1 MKRCLGCMQTYDKQL
16 NMCPHC
22 GYVENTSPE
31 EAIHMVPGTILQ
43 DRFIIGKV
51 VGCGGFGVTYIA
63 WDKVLEHKVAIK
75 EYLPSEFS
83 TRMPGVSHLTIFE
96 GDKTEQFDDGMKK
109 FLDEARRLA
118 KFQNE
123 PGIVKIFDCFEE
135 NRTAYIV
142 MEYLQGVTLTHYL
155 EEHGKITEDEA
166 VQMILP
172 ILNSLKSVH
181 REGIIHRDIAPD
193 NIMVTADGQVKLID
207 FGAARYAIAINSQDL
222 TVIVKKGYSPIEQYQ
237 SRGNQGKYTDVYAIG
252 AVLYQMLTGIMPPD
266 SMERNAYFENS
277 HKDILEPLHKLIK
290 DISENRENA
299 ILNAMNVRIED
310 RSPDMDTLILELT
323 SDEPVALI
331 SGKIKRT
338 DILKWPLWLKITIPM
353 AIMGVIALLVLFVTG
368 VIGFEFKKPRE
379 IYIPDGMTRV
389 PRIISMDEDTAK
401 NTLLEKQLNYMVVGT
416 KNDETIES
424 GCVLTQNASVG
435 SIVAINYS
443 VEVVISAGIEQ
454 YEVPYMVGILKEDA
468 VTALESSFTYEIVEE
483 FDSVI
488 EKGYVTKQSIDGGVE
503 VDKGT
508 LITLT
513 ISKGRNP
520 EIEYEF
526 EGDKIPNLV
535 GLTLVEAMELCE
547 KSGIKLIVTSYE
559 YSTEYA
565 EMCVLE
571 QNTDE
576 GAVIKADTI
585 VEIVLSKGAQI
596 FKVPSIL
603 YLTEEEAIAKLE
615 ERELKYKLL
624 YEENETVA
632 EGCVASQSI
641 ASGTVID
648 KDDVIEVII
657 STGPPKFEMVDVLGQ
672 QGNDAIVA
680 LHELGL
686 VVNVEYEYDNNAQN
700 GTVISQSE
708 DVGTK
713 VNKGYE
719 ITIVICS
726 DEEVIII
733 SNVIG
738 KTFDNA
744 KSELIKQGFIIEKN
758 EIYSESVEKNI
769 VIDQTPR
776 SGSGQKNGAIVV
788 LTVSLGKQV
797 ESDNAIEEPTP
808 SDVTDE
814 TEKITENTTDKAPE
828 KMTDQESD
836 KTTEALTDTEIIT
849 DKGLE
854 KETEKT
860 TNNESEKE
868 IERET
873 QGNIQSPTEQETQK
887 VTESETVTQEETTT
901 EQIKKYTI
909 PQGCTFYDYSS
920 GVTLQSGDSLVGQAQ
935 SGDEFITNDYKYHC
949 YGDYWDVVVLDITKS
964 KYEEL
969 LSMIAYVPLCDM
981 EETFNKCANMTIAPE
996 IPDTV
1001 TDMSFTFY
1009 DCTSLI
1015 EAPQIPYGVECL
1027 FGTFQGC
1034 VSLVNAPV
1042 IPDSVVNMQATFSMC
1057 ENLINVP
1064 EIPKKV
1070 TNLDGTFF
1078 GCKKITKAPVLPE
1091 GIFSLLETFWGCE
1104 KLVEAP
1110 IIPTSVVYLQHTFTY
1125 CTSLKY
1131 APEIPT
1137 GVVSLQKTFKGC
1149 SSLIEVPV
1157 IPQTVTNLYETF
1169 SGCSSL
1175 ITAPVIPSSVT
1186 TMNGTFANCSS
1197 LTTAPIIPVNVKNV
1211 SSTFK
1216 NCTSLTGNVIINS
1229 NAENGYT
1236 ECFYGVYV
1244 NSQNITITG
1253 TSTKLDNIKATGWY

>member
-1 MKRCLGCMQTYDKQL
+1 MKRCLGCMQIYDKQL
-16 NMCPHC
+16 NICPHC
-22 GYVENTSPE
+22 GYAENTSPE
-31 EAIHMVPGTILQ
+31 EAIHMVPGTLLQ

-83 TRMPGVSHLTIFE
+83 TRMPGISHLTIFE

-135 NRTAYIV
+135 NKTAYIV
-142 MEYLQGVTLTHYL
+142 MEYLQGITLTHYL
-155 EEHGKITEDEA
+155 EEHGRISEDEA
-166 VQMILP
+166 VKMILP

-193 NIMVTADGQVKLID
+193 NIMVTDDGQVKLID
-207 FGAARYAIAINSQDL
+207 FGAARYATASHSQNL

-310 RSPDMDTLILELT
+310 RSPDMDTLIQELT

-331 SGKIKRT
+331 NGKIKRT

-454 YEVPYMVGILKEDA
+454 YEVPFMVGILKEDA

-585 VEIVLSKGAQI
+585 VEIVLSKGAQK

-657 STGPPKFEMVDVLGQ
+657 SKGPPKFEMVDVLGQ

-680 LHELGL
+680 LNELGL

-797 ESDNAIEEPTP
+797 ESDNATEEPTP

-849 DKGLE
+849 DKDLE

-887 VTESETVTQEETTT
+887 ETESETVIQEEETT
-901 EQIKKYTI
+901 EEIKKYII
-909 PQGCTFYDYSS
+909 PQGCTYLDYST
-920 GVTLQSGDSLVGQAQ
+920 GVILQAGECLVGEAEN
-935 SGDEFITNDYKYHC
+935 GDELISNDYKYYC
-949 YGDYWDVVVLDITKS
+949 NGDYWKVVVSDKTKTQ
-964 KYEEL
+964 YEQL
-969 LSMIAYVPLCDM
+969 LAIIAYLPLQDM
-981 EETFNKCANMTIAPE
+981 SQTFYQCTNMTIAPS
-996 IPDTV
+996 IPNGV
-1001 TDMSFTFY
+1001 TNINCAFQE
-1009 DCTSLI
+1009 CTSLI
-1015 EAPQIPYGVECL
+1015 
-1027 FGTFQGC
+1027 
-1034 VSLVNAPV
+1034 NAPE
-1042 IPDSVVNMQATFSMC
+1042 IPASVNKMEYTFSLC
-1057 ENLINVP
+1057 ENLVSASN
-1064 EIPKKV
+1064 IPNGV
-1070 TNLDGTFF
+1070 TFLTGTFF
-1078 GCKKITKAPVLPE
+1078 GCEKLTKSPE
-1091 GIFSLLETFWGCE
+1091 IPDGVYSIMEMFWGCTN
-1104 KLVEAP
+1104 LTEAP
-1110 IIPTSVVYLQHTFTY
+1110 KIPNSTVSMTQAFAY
-1125 CTSLKY
+1125 CTNLKQV
-1131 APEIPT
+1131 PEIPY
-1137 GVVSLQKTFKGC
+1137 GVTSLQGTFKGC
-1149 SSLIEVPV
+1149 ESISTAPV
-1157 IPQTVTNLYETF
+1157 IPQSVDNMYETF

-1186 TMNGTFANCSS
+1186 TMNGTFTNCSS